1 MKTQRTIDLHG
12 VKHED
17 VTHRL
22 EEFFFWDSI
31 EFRNTKIIT
40 GNSSGMQKIVTE
52 WLEGY
57 DFKYY
62 TPLNNPGEIQVLE

>member
-1 MKTQRTIDLHG
+1 MKTQRTLDLHG

-22 EEFFFWDSI
+22 EQFFFWDSSG
-31 EFRNTKIIT
+31 FKNTKIIT
-40 GNSSGMQKIVTE
+40 GKSTVMQDIVTE
-52 WLEGY
+52 WLDGY

-62 TPLNNPGEIQVLE
+62 IPSNNLGEIQVIE

>member
-1 MKTQRTIDLHG
+1 MKTQRTLDLHG
-12 VKHED
+12 VKHEG
-17 VTHRL
+17 VHHRL
-22 EEFFFWDSI
+22 EEFFFWDST

-40 GNSSGMQKIVTE
+40 GNSLQMQKIVTE

-62 TPLNNPGEIQVLE
+62 TPTNNLGEIQVIE

>member
-12 VKHED
+12 VKHEG
-17 VTHRL
+17 VAHRL

-31 EFRNTKIIT
+31 EFKNTKIIT
-40 GNSSGMQKIVTE
+40 GKSSDMQKIVTE

-62 TPLNNPGEIQVLE
+62 IPLNNPGEIQVIE

>member
-1 MKTQRTIDLHG
+1 MKTQRTLDLHG

-17 VTHRL
+17 VEKEL
-22 EEFFFWDSI
+22 VDFFFWHSQ

-40 GNSSGMQKIVTE
+40 GNSSTMQKIVTE
-52 WLEGY
+52 WLDGY

-62 TPLNNPGEIQVLE
+62 IPSNNLGEIQVIE